1 MAPTSVASYFFAKEN
16 RLSDL
21 TLRSLTDQCE
31 AMIKKHLRTP
41 AILEA
46 NGCSARQTE
55 AAIRLN
61 LLSAFTTI

>member
-41 AILEA
+41 AILWRT
-46 NGCSARQTE
+46 NV
-55 AAIRLN
+55 
-61 LLSAFTTI
+61 LLGKPKRPFV